1 MSMQH
6 ALRNAGYGP
15 PRRRTERRPDR
26 SAPERGTPKLP
37 SVYFSTDGEDRRYL
51 QGEFV
56 ARKTID
62 PLARQLDM
70 ARPGLTSGQ
79 LRRFFNHCRQIEHRL
94 QTEREIWEQVS
105 ASFQALSYHAQ
116 YARSAGKIPEEFRR
130 FIDDNIQRVVE
141 DRSPHEAFLHGFMPH
156 FEALVGFASAHLKK
170 E

>member
-6 ALRNAGYGP
+6 ALKKAGYEP
-15 PRRRTERRPDR
+15 QRRRPESPDR
-26 SAPERGTPKLP
+26 RGTSKLP
-37 SVYFSTDGEDRRYL
+37 NVYFSTDGEKRRYL

-62 PLARQLDM
+62 PLARQLGM

-94 QTEREIWEQVS
+94 QTERESWEQVS
-105 ASFQALSYHAQ
+105 ASFQALSSHAQ
-116 YARSAGKIPEEFRR
+116 YARSTGKIPNEFRI
-130 FIDDNIQRVVE
+130 FIDDNVQRVVE
-141 DRSPHEAFLHGFMPH
+141 NRNPCEAFLRGFMPH
-156 FEALVGFASAHLKK
+156 FEALVGFASAHLKR